1 MTPYTNRSHAVNE
14 GKNITR
20 HLSGLLSRYL
30 TEYLPAR
37 PK

>member
-1 MTPYTNRSHAVNE
+1 MPYSNRSHAMNE

-30 TEYLPAR
+30 TE
-37 PK
+37 